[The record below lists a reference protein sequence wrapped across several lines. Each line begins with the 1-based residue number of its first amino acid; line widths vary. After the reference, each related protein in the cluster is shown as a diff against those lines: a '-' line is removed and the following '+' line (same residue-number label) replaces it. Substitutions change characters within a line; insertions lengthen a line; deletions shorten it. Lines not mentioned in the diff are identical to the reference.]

1 MDDNELYFNK
11 MSKSFISESEKLETL
26 IDHLLQKFRKFSIN
40 EIVLIYYQ
48 IMNLTSLM
56 QFLKQNI
63 SNNNSEKTQIL
74 LEKIESTENLI
85 RNTFNT
91 NLHPIILSNLTHNVQ
106 ETMTNL
112 KSNKGKEKTEEIIE
126 QEAKLYEKLREIM
139 STKEFV
145 EQYNK
150 GLFHD

>member
-11 MSKSFISESEKLETL
+11 ISKSFISESEKLETS